1 MQSILLLAKTC
12 FILLILGGGALLF
25 SADANRLVL
34 IPIDRMV
41 QRVKS
46 MAENPRA
53 KPGDPS
59 DSLPLEAADTEMRIL
74 EASIDKISE
83 LLGVAFGD
91 AGVDIISANMRNMGG
106 LNPMVPGHRTV
117 RTCLQLC
124 GSRFRTHAQLLP
136 CCSLQPDDNFIML
149 THVRCLPL
157 GEV

>member
-1 MQSILLLAKTC
+1 MRSLLGVGACRKWASQMDAILLLGKTV
-12 FILLILGGGALLF
+12 FILLVLGGGALLF

-46 MAENPRA
+46 MAENPRL
-53 KPGDPS
+53 KPAGAE
-59 DSLPLEAADTEMRIL
+59 SLPLEAADTEMRIL

-91 AGVDIISANMRNMGG
+91 AGVDIISANMRHMGG

-117 RTCLQLC
+117 R
-124 GSRFRTHAQLLP
+124 SVLLSSARLRHHWWTLR
-136 CCSLQPDDNFIML
+136 CML
-149 THVRCLPL
+149 R
-157 GEV
+157 